1 MLAAHPAHC
10 RVQNAASTLAASPTT
25 SSSLQPTHCGLWFP
39 IPTLKSLV
47 TGSRNAQG
55 QTQSL
60 PHSRPGSAAWAG
72 GVVCGVTPSLKLLQ
86 LSNALSRAQCQLPS
100 HPTDPSDPV
109 LRQKIAALLQFLPSS
124 YSSAEL
130 PASAGAQTAAS
141 GGECGFSSPTKN
153 YPLLHMNKCYRA
165 HGLSHHKPMLTVP
178 KRRSLLGTGGRQGSS
193 SPACPAPCL
202 TLNSGRRVV
211 FQQRPP
217 VKGARGNL
225 GLVQGR
231 LLEAQHPGWCSKLQ
245 LAALLRCCHRAQPQ
259 AAPPAAPALPGAES
273 SQAAALLLLQ
283 PLAGGSVP
291 HR

>member
-1 MLAAHPAHC
+1 MWDVPHSAGRHGGSCRGRTGLPAGSCTLMDGSCDSAGCPPAHC

-39 IPTLKSLV
+39 VPTLKSLV

-72 GVVCGVTPSLKLLQ
+72 GVLCGVTPSLKLLQ

-100 HPTDPSDPV
+100 HPTDLSDPV
-109 LRQKIAALLQFLPSS
+109 LRQKIAALLQFLLSS
-124 YSSAEL
+124 YSSTEL

-165 HGLSHHKPMLTVP
+165 HGLSHHKPMVTVP
-178 KRRSLLGTGGRQGSS
+178 KCRSLLGTGGRQGSS

-202 TLNSGRRVV
+202 TLNSEKSRISATLSS
-211 FQQRPP
+211 
-217 VKGARGNL
+217 KGGTR
-225 GLVQGR
+225 
-231 LLEAQHPGWCSKLQ
+231 
-245 LAALLRCCHRAQPQ
+245 
-259 AAPPAAPALPGAES
+259 
-273 SQAAALLLLQ
+273 
-283 PLAGGSVP
+283 
-291 HR
+291 